1 MLPYLL
7 IPFLALMT
15 NTTSANSECSIN
27 NECVLFG
34 DIEIHSTPPTTTAIL
49 DLGENCVPLALSE
62 EQLEEFK
69 EIKVK
74 VKVVGK
80 ALKNYNMPP
89 EVITFKIE
97 SRNLSTMCSSDYI
110 LWVSSIEKD
119 SSNKRSLKGTK

>member
-15 NTTSANSECSIN
+15 NTTSANSECSIGN
-27 NECVLFG
+27 KCTLVG
-34 DIEIHSTPPTTTAIL
+34 DIEIYYTPPAATAIL
-49 DLGENCVPLALSE
+49 DLGESCVSLALSE

-69 EIKVK
+69 EIKGK

-80 ALKNYNMPP
+80 ALQNYSVPP

-97 SRNLSTMCSSDYI
+97 GRNLSTMCSSDYI
-110 LWVSSIEKD
+110 LWVSTIEK
-119 SSNKRSLKGTK
+119 G